1 MLEMTNNNNDT
12 TRGYI
17 CIHEDR
23 IHQHEA
29 QLQRLETRADYKHDQ
44 IQQILSN
51 MNRFENKLDK
61 LLETQNT
68 QNTNTD
74 HRITTIE
81 TKLAVQ
87 EKTTDENYTKTM
99 ITISIVG
106 LFLTALTIL
115 LNHLH
120 I

>member
-1 MLEMTNNNNDT
+1 MTNNNQ
-12 TRGYI
+12 GCV

-29 QLQRLETRADYKHDQ
+29 QLQKLETRADYKHDQ

-68 QNTNTD
+68 QNTNLD
-74 HRITTIE
+74 HRLTAIE
-81 TKLAVQ
+81 TKQTLQ
-87 EKTTDENYTKTM
+87 EKITAENYTKVM
-99 ITISIVG
+99 IIISLVG
-106 LFLTALTIL
+106 VFLTALTIF

>member
-1 MLEMTNNNNDT
+1 MTNNNQ
-12 TRGYI
+12 GCV

-68 QNTNTD
+68 QNTNID
-74 HRITTIE
+74 HRLTTIE
-81 TKLAVQ
+81 TKQTLQ
-87 EKTTDENYTKTM
+87 DKITEQNYNKTM
-99 ITISIVG
+99 IIISIVG
-106 LFLTALTIL
+106 LFLTGLTIL
-115 LNHLH
+115 LNYLH